1 MDLLHLRK
9 GTSHANPLAWMSK
22 VLDLVQDFL
31 DSALVVRHV
40 DVNCQ
45 FAPMQDDLLHA
56 AHLVDLN
63 RFFLSCGQNLRLA

>member
-1 MDLLHLRK
+1 M
-9 GTSHANPLAWMSK
+9 
-22 VLDLVQDFL
+22 LDLVQDFL

-63 RFFLSCGQNLRLA
+63 RFFLSYGQSLRLA